1 MKLLFFDTETTDR
14 TPGNVCQLSY
24 IIVDTNTKPQTTF
37 GKNYFFA
44 VDEMSPEAQKVH
56 GFSLIKLYE
65 LSQGKYIEDLVGEF
79 ENDFK
84 EADILIGHNV
94 SFDLNFM
101 TSEFNSLGIEFKPK
115 NSFCTMNYYKNVCKI
130 YKPNGTFK
138 FPKLAEVIDFLN
150 ISQDEVNACAMKMFG
165 GTNNYHDAR
174 FDTAALY
181 LIVIDGIKKGLIQRG
196 YFTKMLSRAN

>member
-14 TPGNVCQLSY
+14 NPGNICQLSY
-24 IIVDTNTKPQTTF
+24 IIVDTNTKPQTTI

-56 GFSLIKLYE
+56 GLSLIKLYE

-79 ENDFK
+79 EDDFK

-94 SFDLNFM
+94 SFDLNFI
-101 TSEFNSLGIEFKPK
+101 TSEFNSLGIDFKPK
-115 NSFCTMNYYKNVCKI
+115 NSFCTMNFYKNVCRIHKH
-130 YKPNGTFK
+130 NGTFK
-138 FPKLAEVIDFLN
+138 FPKLAEVIDFLH
-150 ISQDEVNACAMKMFG
+150 ISQDDVNSCAMKMFG

-181 LIVIDGIKKGLIQRG
+181 LIVTDGIKKGIVPRG
-196 YFTKMLSRAN
+196 YFTKMIRRQ